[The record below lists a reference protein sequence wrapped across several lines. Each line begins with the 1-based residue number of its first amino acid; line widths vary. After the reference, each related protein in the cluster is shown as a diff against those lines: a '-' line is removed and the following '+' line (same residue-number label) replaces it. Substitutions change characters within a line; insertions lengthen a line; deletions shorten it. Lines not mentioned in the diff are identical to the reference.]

1 MVMAKTSALYQK
13 KEQRTDDRTDLR
25 SLSDQQLIE
34 GCLESN
40 GNENRTAWNEFF
52 SRFIPCIKEGIK
64 EQLKS
69 CCRLDLCYNQEVLW
83 DIHEKIVVKLYSRGV
98 LRQCTNPSGIRS
110 WLKTV
115 AHNQTI
121 DWLMEQGR
129 KKRLPQRQAE
139 NSMVSL
145 STPLREGIDLTIEDT
160 IAATAETNDELTG
173 YVEKILD
180 SITEIEDEKK
190 LWVLRL
196 SMVSHLPLCR
206 EDVKEL
212 SRFGGHSVDNLV
224 SRLVPIM
231 EGVEA
236 KEEKRIKVAGK
247 AVLMWHEIRRMEA
260 LLNEKNKDFTRAD
273 KKEIQKLEREI
284 EEKSKKREEW
294 LKEARKLCRPSNR
307 NIAEL
312 VGIPEEKANQISNI
326 LIRAREALQRF
337 NVQNPTK
344 Q

>member
-1 MVMAKTSALYQK
+1 MAKTSAMYEK
-13 KEQRTDDRTDLR
+13 NEQRTDDRTDLR
-25 SLSDQQLIE
+25 GLSDQQLIE
-34 GCLESN
+34 GCLEGN
-40 GNENRTAWNEFF
+40 GKENRSAWNEFF
-52 SRFIPCIKEGIK
+52 RRFIPCIKEGIR

-69 CCRLDLCYNQEVLW
+69 CRRLDLCYNQDVLL
-83 DIHEKIVVKLYSRGV
+83 DIHEKIVIKLYSRSV
-98 LRQCTNPSGIRS
+98 LRQCTNPSGARS

-145 STPLREGIDLTIEDT
+145 SAPLWEDCNLTIGDT
-160 IAATAETNDELTG
+160 IAASPKADEELTV
-173 YVEKILD
+173 YVENVLD
-180 SITEIEDEKK
+180 TMVEIQNQKK

-196 SMVSHLPLCR
+196 GILLHLPLSC
-206 EDVKEL
+206 EEL
-212 SRFGGHSVDNLV
+212 DELAIFTGRSVDTLQQ
-224 SRLVPIM
+224 RLTEM
-231 EGVEA
+231 MKGVEA
-236 KEEKRIKVAGK
+236 KEEKRINAAGK
-247 AVLMWHEIRRMEA
+247 AVLLWHEIRRMEA
-260 LLNEKNKDFTRAD
+260 LLHEKNKDFTRAN
-273 KKEIQKLEREI
+273 KEEIQKLEREI